1 MVFLKLENEMLLNE
15 YFIFFEIAMLFFLK
29 IKKERREPNINQF
42 YQKYLNL
49 YEKDTHK
56 TFIQSNT

>member
-1 MVFLKLENEMLLNE
+1 
-15 YFIFFEIAMLFFLK
+15 MLFFLK

-56 TFIQSNT
+56 NFIQSNT